1 LDTNQAPTVAIIG
14 AGLAG
19 LSCAVELTRAG
30 ISTRVFEASDRV
42 GGRVRS
48 DVVNGFTLDHG
59 FQVLLTAY
67 PACRQL
73 LDYDALRLRPF
84 EPGAM
89 VRYHG
94 SFSMLGDP
102 WRRPFQALP
111 TAFSSVGS
119 FADKLRIARLRYHS
133 MRGSLEDV
141 FRRPQ
146 KPTLARLIDD
156 GFSESMINAFFRPFL
171 GGVYLDPSLETSSR
185 MLEFVFR
192 MFASGDIAIP
202 ADGMAAIPRQLAER
216 LPRGTISLSRSVLAI
231 SDGSIYLGD
240 GEKITPQRIIVAT
253 ESHTASKLLG
263 DESLATGWRTT
274 SNHYFVCDQSP
285 NSKRL
290 LMLAGDEYL
299 RDPYHRIGSVVV
311 LSDIAPSY
319 APAGKSLISVSL
331 AEGDSIEPFTPG
343 EELKAVRSQLRNWF
357 GAVVEQWQH
366 LQTYRIQHGLPI
378 VSLDSIE
385 STRRIGNIIVS
396 GDHLETPS
404 IHGAMHSGLTAAKR
418 ILKSVTR

>member
-1 LDTNQAPTVAIIG
+1 LGTNQAPTVAIIG

-48 DVVNGFTLDHG
+48 DVVNGFTLDQG

-73 LDYDALRLRPF
+73 LDYEALQLRPF
-84 EPGAM
+84 EPGAL
-89 VRYHG
+89 VRYRG
-94 SFSMLGDP
+94 SFSTLGDP
-102 WRRPFQALP
+102 WRRPLQAMP
-111 TAFSSVGS
+111 TALSPVGS
-119 FADKLRIARLRYHS
+119 VADKLRIARLRYQS
-133 MRGSLEDV
+133 MRGSLDDV

-146 KPTLARLIDD
+146 KSTLARLIDD
-156 GFSESMINAFFRPFL
+156 GFSESMINGFFRPFL
-171 GGVYLDPSLETSSR
+171 GGVYLDPSLKTSSR

-192 MFASGDIAIP
+192 MFAKGDIAVP

-216 LPRGTISLSRSVLAI
+216 LPRGTIALSRSVQAI
-231 SDGSIYLGD
+231 ADGSVYLAD
-240 GEKITPQRIIVAT
+240 GAKITPQRIVVAT
-253 ESHTASKLLG
+253 ESHMASKLLG
-263 DESLATGWRTT
+263 EESLSTGWRTT
-274 SNHYFVCDQSP
+274 SNYYFVCDQSP

-290 LMLAGDEYL
+290 LILSGDEYL
-299 RDPYHRIGSVVV
+299 RDSHHRIGSVVV

-331 AEGDSIEPFTPG
+331 AEGDSIEPLTPD
-343 EELKAVRSQLRNWF
+343 EELNAVRAQLRNWF
-357 GAVVEQWQH
+357 GVGVDQWQH
-366 LQTYRIQHGLPI
+366 LQTYRIPYGLPI

-385 STRRIGNIIVS
+385 STKRIGSVIVC
-396 GDHLETPS
+396 GDHLDTPS
-404 IHGAMHSGLTAAKR
+404 IHGAMHSGLAAAKR
-418 ILKSVTR
+418 ILENLE